1 MFNIFKLTM
10 KNIMN
15 NENESFSNFIRRRRA
30 KKSNNDNQNFYVNND
45 IVSKSC
51 NFSNNWF
58 DN

>member
-51 NFSNNWF
+51 NFSNN
-58 DN
+58 